1 MTAPR
6 RRTAHA
12 ESPVEQSVWVELL
25 GAEVR
30 YYDAG
35 GIRTRCIEAG
45 SGPAVVFLHGVGGHA
60 EAFARNVVP
69 LSDHFRV
76 ISLDYLGFGLTDA
89 PPSPP
94 DRDAYVAHL
103 LAFLD
108 AAGIEK
114 AHLVGESLGGWVSM
128 WTAVLHP
135 ERVGKLVS
143 VCGARLGVEED
154 EESRAHMR
162 RGLADLR
169 RLTAEFVSDPSR
181 DAVRRRMEWLF
192 FDPDADLTDE
202 LVDIRWAMYRRSQ
215 AQKVLADANRRL
227 SDAQS
232 VDTAPLSVEILRSI
246 RQETLFLWT
255 SHNPTTTARTAQ
267 KAAEYVPRSRF
278 ELMQDCA
285 HWPQWEDA
293 DTFNTILRTFLTDGP
308 ADIGPVRPHR
318 EEAGA

>member
-1 MTAPR
+1 VSA
-6 RRTAHA
+6 A
-12 ESPVEQSVWVELL
+12 EPVLPSAVADRSGRSVWVDLL

-30 YYDAG
+30 FYDAG

-69 LSDHFRV
+69 LSDQFRV
-76 ISLDYLGFGLTDA
+76 ISLDYLGFGLTD
-89 PPSPP
+89 PPQFPP

-108 AAGIEK
+108 AAGVER
-114 AHLVGESLGGWVSM
+114 AHLVGESLGGWVAM

-154 EESRAHMR
+154 EDSRLHMQ

-169 RLTAEFVSDPSR
+169 RLTAEFVAAPSR
-181 DAVRRRMEWLF
+181 EAVRKRMEWLF
-192 FDPDADLTDE
+192 FDPAADLSDE

-215 AQKVLADANRRL
+215 ATKVLADANTRL
-227 SDAQS
+227 SGAGA
-232 VDTAPLSVEILRSI
+232 VDTAPLTPEVLAGIS
-246 RQETLFLWT
+246 QETLFLWT
-255 SHNPTTTARTAQ
+255 SHNPTTTARTA
-267 KAAEYVPRSRF
+267 KAAAELVPRSRF
-278 ELMQDCA
+278 ELMQNCA

-293 DTFNTILRTFLTDGP
+293 DTFNETLRDFLT
-308 ADIGPVRPHR
+308 
-318 EEAGA
+318 EES